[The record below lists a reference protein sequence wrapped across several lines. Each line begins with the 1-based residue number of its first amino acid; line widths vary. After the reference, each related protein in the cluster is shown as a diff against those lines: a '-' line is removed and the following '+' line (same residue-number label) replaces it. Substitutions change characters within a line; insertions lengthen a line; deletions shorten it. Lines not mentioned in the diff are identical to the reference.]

1 MLSGSCW
8 LLATGAHDLVT
19 PARGYG
25 YCYSWFLTTAAL
37 VLALTFAL
45 GAAAAAPVQTFVLC
59 AIAKWED
66 AYIDEWLGYHLRL
79 GIDRIYV
86 YDNSEDFTMRN
97 KSRPDS
103 VELVHFTAS
112 DPTHIMLRPQSRTL
126 FISAAR
132 PAAIRPACVSAQQG
146 TCDSPGSCNAIW
158 ARRGGLMVFGRRSSA
173 GRGTWDRRPD
183 MKDELPSSAVTPR
196 PRSTRPSA
204 AALTP
209 PPPPTPKPTQ
219 PHHHSPLSAL

>member
-1 MLSGSCW
+1 M
-8 LLATGAHDLVT
+8 TMT
-19 PARGYG
+19 PHGYG

-45 GAAAAAPVQTFVLC
+45 GAAAAAPVQTSALC

-66 AYIDEWLGYHLRL
+66 VYIDEWLDYHLGL

-112 DPTHIMLRPQSRTL
+112 DPGGKRQ
-126 FISAAR
+126 R
-132 PAAIRPACVSAQQG
+132 PAYTDCITTRGTAHTWVGFIDIDEFLVLKRHACVNDFLAEHLTQVHRLFVVVAATHCQRPTPIESLHSCR
-146 TCDSPGSCNAIW
+146 TSPRTPHTPHIILPPTPCRAPSLSTGSTS
-158 ARRGGLMVFGRRSSA
+158 ARRGVRRTS
-173 GRGTWDRRPD
+173 RCR
-183 MKDELPSSAVTPR
+183 
-196 PRSTRPSA
+196 
-204 AALTP
+204 
-209 PPPPTPKPTQ
+209 
-219 PHHHSPLSAL
+219 